1 MALDKK
7 VTPVFDVTWFIKWA
21 STIIL
26 VVGSFLNA
34 QNMYPLN
41 VYVMT
46 VGIVG
51 WLMVGFLWRDRAMIF
66 LNTVSI
72 SSPPFHNGKD
82 AER

>member
-7 VTPVFDVTWFIKWA
+7 VTPVFDVTWYIKWA
-21 STIIL
+21 ATLIL

-51 WLMVGFLWRDRAMIF
+51 WLMVGFLWRDREMIF
-66 LNTVSI
+66 LNTVVLCVYLFSV
-72 SSPPFHNGKD
+72 
-82 AER
+82 

>member
-7 VTPVFDVTWFIKWA
+7 VTPKFQLPWYIKWA
-21 STIIL
+21 ATLIL

-46 VGIVG
+46 AGIVG
-51 WLMVGFLWRDRAMIF
+51 WLMVGFLWRDRALILLNGIGLLF
-66 LNTVSI
+66 LIRNLVQTL
-72 SSPPFHNGKD
+72 
-82 AER
+82 A

>member
-7 VTPVFDVTWFIKWA
+7 VTPIFDVTWYIKWA
-21 STIIL
+21 ATLIL

-66 LNTVSI
+66 LNTVVLRVYLFSV
-72 SSPPFHNGKD
+72 
-82 AER
+82 

>member
-7 VTPVFDVTWFIKWA
+7 VTPVFDVTWYIKWA
-21 STIIL
+21 ATLII

-34 QNMYPLN
+34 QNIYPLN

-66 LNTVSI
+66 LNTVVLCVYLF
-72 SSPPFHNGKD
+72 SSLS
-82 AER
+82 

>member
-7 VTPVFDVTWFIKWA
+7 VTPVFDVTWYIKWA
-21 STIIL
+21 ATLIL

-66 LNTVSI
+66 LNTVVL
-72 SSPPFHNGKD
+72 
-82 AER
+82 